1 MYKKFIFG
9 KNLPMQK
16 FYLRII
22 SDTIFYSFLIF
33 TLLFTFSS
41 YFILPKGALVLSIT
55 ISLISCI
62 FVVKLLIVKD
72 SKKKV
77 KSAEKQEYLDTISTF
92 LFMTKSDINDFFE
105 KFINSFSLNTERKKN
120 AIYIPDKKIFLFIR
134 IDFEQVNKTDII
146 RYFNILSKNQT
157 AIIVAE
163 KFSTE
168 IISFAS
174 RFDNKIKLVDGEELF
189 YNLKKHSNLPK
200 ISYPSEPTIKDR
212 PNPFD
217 TLLNKKRAKNFL
229 LFGLLFLF
237 FGYFVPL
244 KTYYVICGSI
254 FIILSMICR
263 MFGKEVDKETKV

>member
-1 MYKKFIFG
+1 MK
-9 KNLPMQK
+9 K

-33 TLLFTFSS
+33 TLLFSITS

-55 ISLISCI
+55 LSLISII
-62 FVVKLLIVKD
+62 FTVKLLIKQD

-92 LFMTKSDINDFFE
+92 LFMTKSDKNDYFE
-105 KFINSFSLNTERKKN
+105 KFINTFSLNTERKKN
-120 AIYIPDKKIFLFIR
+120 AIYIPDKKIYLFLKLE
-134 IDFEQVNKTDII
+134 FEQVNKTDVV
-146 RYFNILSKNQT
+146 RYFNLLSKNQT
-157 AIIVAE
+157 AVIIAE
-163 KFSTE
+163 KFSPE
-168 IISFAS
+168 IVSFAS
-174 RFDNKIKLVDGEELF
+174 RFDNKIKLIDGEELF
-189 YNLKKHSNLPK
+189 YLLKKHNFLPK
-200 ISYPSEPTIKDR
+200 ISYPSEPTIKEKI
-212 PNPFD
+212 NPFD

-254 FIILSMICR
+254 FLILSALCR
-263 MFGKEVDKETKV
+263 MFGKDINSSVKI